1 DGIILSHAGLSLLK
15 PSDDSRLRQLLS
27 EALTIPD
34 NGPATGAML
43 VARPSGKRAFCVLVS
58 PLSQDNEL
66 MAGAKPAVCVS
77 ITDPERHDVLPVS
90 LLRSLFGL
98 TPAEAKLA
106 ARLARGD
113 ALAAAADE
121 LGISYATA

>member
-1 DGIILSHAGLSLLK
+1 
-15 PSDDSRLRQLLS
+15 
-27 EALTIPD
+27 
-34 NGPATGAML
+34 ML

-121 LGISYATA
+121 LGISYATARTQLAMIFRKTDTSRQGELIRLLVLNVPSLQS